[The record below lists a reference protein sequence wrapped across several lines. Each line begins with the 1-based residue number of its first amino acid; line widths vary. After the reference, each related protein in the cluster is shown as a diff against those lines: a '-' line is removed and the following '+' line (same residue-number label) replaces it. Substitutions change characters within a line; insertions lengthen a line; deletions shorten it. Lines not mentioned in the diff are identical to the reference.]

1 MRRRYKRT
9 LAVIALQLFAALACA
24 SAAQAVGSQMPRESR
39 AFSFA
44 SNVLRTSNPSS
55 AQRRR
60 RRRRRRSSDQRL
72 RLADALT
79 PGVWGGEHIRFE
91 ATESGAKIDLDCAH
105 AAVEGK
111 IYVDRAGRFGVAG
124 TYYHEHGGP
133 VREEDEARGERVRLD
148 GSVGGSLMK
157 LTVTRGGTTVG
168 TYTLTRDRE
177 ARVVKCR

>member
-1 MRRRYKRT
+1 MRRSYKRT

-24 SAAQAVGSQMPRESR
+24 VAAQAVGSQMPRESR
-39 AFSFA
+39 AFGPA
-44 SNVLRTSNPSS
+44 STVFRTSNPSS

-60 RRRRRRSSDQRL
+60 RRSSSDRRL

-91 ATESGAKIDLDCAH
+91 ATESGARIDLDCAH

-124 TYYHEHGGP
+124 TYYQEHGGP
-133 VREEDEARGERVRLD
+133 VREEEEARGERVRLD

-157 LTVTRGGTTVG
+157 LTVTRGGTKVG

>member
-1 MRRRYKRT
+1 MRRSYKRT

-24 SAAQAVGSQMPRESR
+24 AAAQAVGSRMPRESR
-39 AFSFA
+39 AFGSA
-44 SNVLRTSNPSS
+44 STVSGTSNPSS

-60 RRRRRRSSDQRL
+60 RRRRSSDRRL

-91 ATESGAKIDLDCAH
+91 ATESGARIDLDCAH

-111 IYVDRAGRFGVAG
+111 IYVDGAGRFGVAG
-124 TYYHEHGGP
+124 TYYREHGGP
-133 VREEDEARGERVRLD
+133 VREEEEARGERVRLD

-157 LTVTRGGTTVG
+157 LTVTRGGTRVG

>member
-1 MRRRYKRT
+1 MRRSYKRT
-9 LAVIALQLFAALACA
+9 LAVIALQLFAAHACA
-24 SAAQAVGSQMPRESR
+24 VAAQAVGSQMPREAG
-39 AFSFA
+39 AFGSA
-44 SNVLRTSNPSS
+44 STVSGTSKPSS

-60 RRRRRRSSDQRL
+60 RRRRSSSSDRRL

-79 PGVWGGEHIRFE
+79 PGIWGGEHIRFE
-91 ATESGAKIDLDCAH
+91 ATESGARIDLDCAH

-124 TYYHEHGGP
+124 TYYREHGGP
-133 VREEDEARGERVRLD
+133 VREEEEARGERVRLD

-157 LTVTRGGTTVG
+157 LTVTRGGTRVG

>member
-1 MRRRYKRT
+1 MRRSYKRT
-9 LAVIALQLFAALACA
+9 LAVVALQLFAALACA
-24 SAAQAVGSQMPRESR
+24 AAAQAVGSQMSRESR
-39 AFSFA
+39 AFGSA
-44 SNVLRTSNPSS
+44 STVFRTSNPSS

-60 RRRRRRSSDQRL
+60 RRRRRSDRRL

-79 PGVWGGEHIRFE
+79 PGVWGGQHIRFE
-91 ATESGAKIDLDCAH
+91 ATESGARVDLDCAH

-124 TYYHEHGGP
+124 TYYQEHGGP
-133 VREEDEARGERVRLD
+133 VREDEEARGERVRLD
-148 GSVGGSLMK
+148 GSIGGSLMK

-168 TYTLTRDRE
+168 TYALTRDRE